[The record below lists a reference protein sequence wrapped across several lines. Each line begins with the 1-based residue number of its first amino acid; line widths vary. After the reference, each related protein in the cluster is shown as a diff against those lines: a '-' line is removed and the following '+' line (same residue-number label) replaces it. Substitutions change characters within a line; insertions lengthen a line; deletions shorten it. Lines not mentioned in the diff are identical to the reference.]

1 MINCRWTVKHLIV
14 LVKHMKIIIK
24 EIVFVVIILLTT
36 TASAEVNVFHVQ
48 NTINPGFIE
57 GPC

>member
-1 MINCRWTVKHLIV
+1 MIV